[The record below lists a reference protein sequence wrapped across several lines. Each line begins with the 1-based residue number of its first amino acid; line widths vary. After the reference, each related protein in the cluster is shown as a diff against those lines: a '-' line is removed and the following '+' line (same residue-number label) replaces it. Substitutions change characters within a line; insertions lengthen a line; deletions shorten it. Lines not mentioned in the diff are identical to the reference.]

1 MYKFSYSDFM
11 RERFACHTQP
21 IHRNILTREDPAF
34 WCVLCDME
42 KNLFKEAEKKIFKE
56 ALKT

>member
-1 MYKFSYSDFM
+1 MYKFPYSDFM

-34 WCVLCDME
+34 
-42 KNLFKEAEKKIFKE
+42 
-56 ALKT
+56 